1 MPYCRQCRLR
11 PRLLRLIQPLPLW
24 IHVLVVERL
33 LVRRAKVFGPVIVGR
48 LRQPPGILIGLSLPH
63 EAVLDEYLANLAD
76 AVDTVRAS
84 GAKGDADAP
93 PTY

>member
-1 MPYCRQCRLR
+1 MLFACC
-11 PRLLRLIQPLPLW
+11 
-24 IHVLVVERL
+24 VEPTCVSL
-33 LVRRAKVFGPVIVGR
+33 LVMVLISIFLFGR

>member
-1 MPYCRQCRLR
+1 MENYGFIPNIFCTSSGIFILHVFYLFCLNKQQ
-11 PRLLRLIQPLPLW
+11 LL
-24 IHVLVVERL
+24 HVTLGGI
-33 LVRRAKVFGPVIVGR
+33 RAIGR